1 VRRTARGILNAL
13 GCPDGELSVLIVDDD
28 RIARLNR
35 QYLKRRGPTNV
46 ISFPMREGAHSE
58 IHPELLG
65 DVVISMDTCA
75 RESRQAGIPVEQR
88 FVELLVHG
96 ILHLFGYDHVH
107 SAAEA
112 RIMEEKSRELLDL
125 LGDVKG

>member
-1 VRRTARGILNAL
+1 MQRTARGILNAL

-28 RIARLNR
+28 RIAQLNR

-46 ISFPMREGAHSE
+46 IAFPMREGAHSE

-96 ILHLFGYDHVH
+96 ILHLFGYDHVG
-107 SAAEA
+107 SATEA
-112 RIMEEKSRELLDL
+112 LIMEEKSRELLDL

>member
-35 QYLKRRGPTNV
+35 QYLKRHGPTNV